1 MADFHLGQH
10 LLFRRHAYT
19 VTCHLAPG
27 ALRRPTLP
35 PRDGPPFCSVLKMI
49 SMHEISWG
57 AHKLFPLLCIPV
69 WIFPRSVSVNVC
81 AARARV
87 VPGSMFECAYCSS
100 ARACVFNGGF
110 ARCRG
115 EYDLNGDIRCPF
127 CVWNC
132 SALLLSLRR
141 TLIAFQSVCG
151 VYSKARLQGTFA
163 RENVAGEAGSE
174 VKLCI
179 YWGHKRLLPVPPPW
193 TARDPMHINIHKL
206 GGKPLLRPA
215 CRSRQTS
222 AVKNTTR
229 EGINNTVQAATQA
242 CKVGYREAFTM
253 PLHQNV
259 KSCLSQPMVS
269 LHRLK
274 AATKQLGRERERQ
287 RAKEREGRER
297 DWGCGCYRDRKS
309 VV

>member
-81 AARARV
+81 AVRARV
-87 VPGSMFECAYCSS
+87 APGCMFECAYCSS

-115 EYDLNGDIRCPF
+115 EHDLNGDIRCPF

-141 TLIAFQSVCG
+141 TLIASQSVCG
-151 VYSKARLQGTFA
+151 VYSNARFA
-163 RENVAGEAGSE
+163 TQTLHVCTRACG
-174 VKLCI
+174 
-179 YWGHKRLLPVPPPW
+179 R
-193 TARDPMHINIHKL
+193 
-206 GGKPLLRPA
+206 GGGVRGKTLHLLR
-215 CRSRQTS
+215 SWET
-222 AVKNTTR
+222 
-229 EGINNTVQAATQA
+229 AAGA
-242 CKVGYREAFTM
+242 
-253 PLHQNV
+253 
-259 KSCLSQPMVS
+259 SS
-269 LHRLK
+269 LNCSWPHAHK
-274 AATKQLGRERERQ
+274 HT
-287 RAKEREGRER
+287 
-297 DWGCGCYRDRKS
+297 
-309 VV
+309 